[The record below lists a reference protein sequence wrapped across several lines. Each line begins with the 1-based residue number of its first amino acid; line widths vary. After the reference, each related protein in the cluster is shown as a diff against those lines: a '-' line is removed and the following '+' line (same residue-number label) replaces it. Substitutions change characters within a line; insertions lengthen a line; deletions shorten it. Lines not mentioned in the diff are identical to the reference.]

1 MFTYVKMSILEKI
14 EKNNNYMNDSINR
27 NTAIENFNRIQSIN
41 NPFIINIHYCFN
53 CDNNGKIYSIMDYCN
68 NYDLYFYLKY
78 CKHFTEAQSVFYL
91 SEILLGLEELH
102 KNNIIYSDL
111 KLENILIDDFGH
123 IKIID
128 FGLSK
133 FLSNNENR
141 VRSNSI
147 CGSKEYLSPEVINR
161 EGYGIERD
169 YWSLGCLYYEL
180 LVGNIPF
187 HNKMNNEYDLYD
199 RIRSGNVIYPN
210 SMSSESIKLI
220 KELLNVNVEERLN
233 FVKNGMKEHVLFKK
247 HNVIWNNVYNKEI
260 IPPIIPKLNENNCDN
275 DYMIQYLIKTH
286 KKNNF
291 SNDDNDSENKK
302 KIVEND
308 MIEDINSNE
317 NKDKCVII
325 S

>member
-1 MFTYVKMSILEKI
+1 
-14 EKNNNYMNDSINR
+14 
-27 NTAIENFNRIQSIN
+27 
-41 NPFIINIHYCFN
+41 
-53 CDNNGKIYSIMDYCN
+53 
-68 NYDLYFYLKY
+68 
-78 CKHFTEAQSVFYL
+78 
-91 SEILLGLEELH
+91 
-102 KNNIIYSDL
+102 
-111 KLENILIDDFGH
+111 
-123 IKIID
+123 
-128 FGLSK
+128 
-133 FLSNNENR
+133 
-141 VRSNSI
+141 
-147 CGSKEYLSPEVINR
+147 
-161 EGYGIERD
+161 
-169 YWSLGCLYYEL
+169 
-180 LVGNIPF
+180 
-187 HNKMNNEYDLYD
+187 MNNEYDLYD

-275 DYMIQYLIKTH
+275 DYMIQYLIKTQ
-286 KKNNF
+286 KNNNF
-291 SNDDNDSENKK
+291 SNNDNDSENKK

>member
-1 MFTYVKMSILEKI
+1 
-14 EKNNNYMNDSINR
+14 
-27 NTAIENFNRIQSIN
+27 
-41 NPFIINIHYCFN
+41 
-53 CDNNGKIYSIMDYCN
+53 MDYCN

-102 KNNIIYSDL
+102 KNHIIYSDL

-128 FGLSK
+128 LGLSK

-180 LVGNIPF
+180 LVGNTPF

-291 SNDDNDSENKK
+291 SNNDNDSENKK
-302 KIVEND
+302 KKVEND